1 MASRAG
7 VSGNIEIGRWL
18 THEPTADLLTGL
30 DAVLDDAV
38 RSDDPHLARAAAHLV
53 GGGGKRV
60 RPALL
65 FLAAAFGPGAAR
77 EDLLRVAA
85 AVELLHVA
93 SLYHDDVMD
102 RAETRRGSPTV
113 NVLRGDAEAVTAG
126 TFAFARAIRLL
137 AEVDEVV
144 TAWASQSMLA
154 LALGQMQEAE
164 NTYNLDHRLDS
175 YAEIAARKTA
185 ALFELSCRAGAHL
198 AGAPP
203 QDVDALG
210 HYGRALGLAFQAADD
225 TLDVIAPQSALGKRP
240 GTDLREGVYGLPVLI
255 SLHQSGPD
263 SDRLRELLRRDDLGP
278 AEQEEACARIAASG
292 GISGASAIAHDYA
305 HQAVTHLAGLP
316 AGEAKDS
323 LARLARYVVM
333 RPY

>member
-1 MASRAG
+1 MLG
-7 VSGNIEIGRWL
+7 HIEIGRWL
-18 THEPTADLLTGL
+18 THEPAAGLLTDL
-30 DAVLDDAV
+30 DTVLEEAV
-38 RSDDPHLARAAAHLV
+38 RSEHPHLTRAAAHLV
-53 GGGGKRV
+53 ARGGKRV

-65 FLAAAFGPGAAR
+65 FLSAAFGPDAAAAGAGR

-113 NVLRGDAEAVTAG
+113 NALRGDAEAVTAG

-164 NTYNLDHRLDS
+164 NTYNLDHRLGS
-175 YAEIAARKTA
+175 YAQIAARKTA

-203 QDVDALG
+203 AAVNALG

-225 TLDVIAPQSALGKRP
+225 TLDVIAPEATLGKRP

-255 SLHQSGPD
+255 ALHQSGPD
-263 SDRLRELLRRDDLGP
+263 ADRLRDLLRRDDLSA
-278 AEQEEACARIAASG
+278 AEQEEACALISASG
-292 GISGASAIAHDYA
+292 GVSGASAIAQDYA
-305 HQAVTHLAGLP
+305 HQAVTHLAGLQDGGP
-316 AGEAKDS
+316 KDS
-323 LARLARYVVM
+323 LVRLARYVVM